1 MSRNAD
7 NGGSYEKSQPDRFV
21 EKNTQLDGPLHIPT
35 ALTNFPCN
43 WSWSR
48 LDGVCDG
55 VFDCPHS
62 TPELTESGPYVV
74 RTQDIVTGVFRADQ
88 AAHISEKTYTE
99 RIARATP
106 ERGDLLYSR
115 EGTYFGIA
123 AEVPENTR
131 VCLGQRMVLIRPDK
145 HRVDFRYLRYWLNS
159 PIMAS
164 HIHGFR
170 DGSVAERLN
179 LPTIRGLPV
188 LIPPFAE
195 QKAIAHILGT
205 LDDKI
210 ELNRKMN
217 VTLEAMARAL
227 FKSWFADFDPVRAKL
242 DGRQPAGIDAATAA
256 LFPSEFQES
265 ELGPIPKGWGVKIAD
280 ELCDVC
286 IGKTPPRKEHH
297 WFTENPKDMPWMS
310 IRDLGDAG
318 VFISRTSEFLTE
330 EAVEKFRVR
339 RIPDNTVVLSFKLT
353 VGRVAIT
360 DGEMLSNEAIA
371 HFRLNNETSFG
382 SAYLF
387 CYLKGFGF
395 EQLGS
400 TSSIAMAINSD
411 MIRKINILV
420 PSKELADIFEVTVA
434 PLFRKMKY
442 AQRESHG
449 LAALR
454 DTLLPKLLSGELSVP
469 EAMKEAA
476 SV

>member
-188 LIPPFAE
+188 LIPPLAE

-217 VTLEAMARAL
+217 VTLEAMAQTL
-227 FKSWFADFDPVRAKL
+227 FKSWFVDFDPVRAKL
-242 DGRQPAGIDAATAA
+242 DGRQPACMDAATAD

-265 ELGPIPKGWGVKIAD
+265 ELGPIPKGWK
-280 ELCDVC
+280 LDVLASAFNLTMGQSPPGTTYNESEDGLPFYQGRTDFGFRFPTRRIYCTDPTRYAKPGDTLVSVRAPVGDINMAHEVCC
-286 IGKTPPRKEHH
+286 IGRGIAAVSHKEGAVS
-297 WFTENPKDMPWMS
+297 FTYYAMS
-310 IRDLGDAG
+310 NL
-318 VFISRTSEFLTE
+318 SSEFARY
-330 EAVEKFRVR
+330 EAEG
-339 RIPDNTVVLSFKLT
+339 TVFGSINKQNFEKLT
-353 VGRVAIT
+353 FVNPSINVVKSYEKQARVI
-360 DGEMLSNEAIA
+360 DGQISNLE
-371 HFRLNNETSFG
+371 R
-382 SAYLF
+382 
-387 CYLKGFGF
+387 
-395 EQLGS
+395 Q
-400 TSSIAMAINSD
+400 
-411 MIRKINILV
+411 IRT
-420 PSKELADIFEVTVA
+420 LAD
-434 PLFRKMKY
+434 
-442 AQRESHG
+442 
-449 LAALR
+449 LR
-454 DTLLPKLLSGELSVP
+454 DTLLPKLLSGEISV
-469 EAMKEAA
+469 KHAA
-476 SV
+476 EMTEEDAA